1 MMFLPYPGLRL
12 KILAA
17 AAGISNNTQSKEKLE
32 KYINR
37 ANQKVIFFKERWEKQ
52 TTLLT
57 TASNCHSP
65 PKKKKKGGNVC

>member
-1 MMFLPYPGLRL
+1 MKNGIF
-12 KILAA
+12 KI
-17 AAGISNNTQSKEKLE
+17 SKKKSQSKEKLE

-37 ANQKVIFFKERWEKQ
+37 ANQKLIFFKERWEKQ

-65 PKKKKKGGNVC
+65 PKKEKKGGNVC

>member
-1 MMFLPYPGLRL
+1 
-12 KILAA
+12 
-17 AAGISNNTQSKEKLE
+17 LE

-65 PKKKKKGGNVC
+65 PKKEKKGGNVC